1 MTAIPEDSRASEAL
15 AKANQ
20 EAGRALDATLRFL
33 KEATS
38 AGPLDVKVFPNGIEL
53 IHLKLE
59 AGITERTR
67 VLVEVKISGPKPSET
82 ATVSE
87 PH

>member
-53 IHLKLE
+53 IHL
-59 AGITERTR
+59 
-67 VLVEVKISGPKPSET
+67 
-82 ATVSE
+82 
-87 PH
+87 